1 MSPLSDATLA
11 KLEALV
17 DAGNFFTDAESL
29 ARCTIDG
36 CAPRATVHAN
46 TVEQVVEV
54 ARFAAAENLAVVPY
68 GNFQQMGL
76 GAPPA
81 RYDIALRIGLHRVI
95 SYDPRDL
102 TLSVEAGI
110 PLNVLNRQLREQ
122 RQFLPLD
129 SHFGG
134 FATIGGI
141 LATNSS
147 GPLRHAFGTARD
159 FLLGL
164 EFVSGE
170 GVRTKSGGRVVK
182 SVAGYDIHKLMI
194 GSLGTL
200 GIITSANFRT
210 FPLPPVTATYLA
222 RFPTLDDALVF
233 RRAMAASPLQPRALD
248 ILSPEAAHL
257 LNSLAPADAREISE
271 AEILHMVESETQART
286 ERGETQS
293 FAMTIRT
300 PSPGFSEKEWTVLVG
315 TGGNEQVVERHRRE
329 LEPMA
334 HAARAT
340 AFDQARPQ
348 HPLIAR
354 ISEDDCIE
362 WSYVRTFSSVAFHLQ
377 PAAAVMKI
385 SVLPGQFSEFLK
397 AARRI
402 AEQHELAS
410 AALLRAAGVIYLAL
424 VPPSPEEG
432 PRKRLAQACHEI
444 FAAAQKAGGH
454 AVIEFCPAALK
465 REVSVWG
472 PPRAD
477 LALMRKLKNEF
488 DPRGILS
495 PGRFYGGI

>member
-1 MSPLSDATLA
+1 MSPLTDATFA

-36 CAPRATVHAN
+36 CAPRAGLHAN

-54 ARFAAAENLAVVPY
+54 VRFAAAENLAVVPY

-81 RYDIALRIGLHRVI
+81 RYDIALRVCLDRVI

-129 SHFGG
+129 SPIGG

-164 EFVSGE
+164 EFVTGE

-210 FPLPPVTATYLA
+210 FRLPP
-222 RFPTLDDALVF
+222 
-233 RRAMAASPLQPRALD
+233 
-248 ILSPEAAHL
+248 
-257 LNSLAPADAREISE
+257 
-271 AEILHMVESETQART
+271 
-286 ERGETQS
+286 
-293 FAMTIRT
+293 
-300 PSPGFSEKEWTVLVG
+300 
-315 TGGNEQVVERHRRE
+315 
-329 LEPMA
+329 
-334 HAARAT
+334 
-340 AFDQARPQ
+340 
-348 HPLIAR
+348 
-354 ISEDDCIE
+354 
-362 WSYVRTFSSVAFHLQ
+362 
-377 PAAAVMKI
+377 
-385 SVLPGQFSEFLK
+385 
-397 AARRI
+397 
-402 AEQHELAS
+402 
-410 AALLRAAGVIYLAL
+410 
-424 VPPSPEEG
+424 
-432 PRKRLAQACHEI
+432 
-444 FAAAQKAGGH
+444 
-454 AVIEFCPAALK
+454 
-465 REVSVWG
+465 
-472 PPRAD
+472 
-477 LALMRKLKNEF
+477 
-488 DPRGILS
+488 
-495 PGRFYGGI
+495 

>member
-1 MSPLSDATLA
+1 MSPLMDATLA

-17 DAGNFFTDAESL
+17 DAGNFFSDAESL
-29 ARCTIDG
+29 ARCSIDG
-36 CAPRATVHAN
+36 CAPRAALHAN
-46 TVEQVVEV
+46 NVEQVVEV
-54 ARFAAAENLAVVPY
+54 VRFAAAENLAVIPY

-81 RYDIALRIGLHRVI
+81 RYDIALRIGLNRVL

-110 PLNVLNRQLREQ
+110 QLNDLNQQLREQ

-164 EFVSGE
+164 EFVTGE

-222 RFPTLDDALVF
+222 RFATLDDALAF

-248 ILSPEAAHL
+248 ILSPEAARL
-257 LNSLAPADAREISE
+257 LNSLAPPDAREISE
-271 AEILHMVESETQART
+271 AEILQMVETETKART
-286 ERGETQS
+286 QRGEAQS

-334 HAARAT
+334 NAARAT
-340 AFDQARPQ
+340 AFEQARPQ
-348 HPLIAR
+348 HPLFAR
-354 ISEDDCIE
+354 ISEDDCME
-362 WSYVRTFSSVAFHLQ
+362 WSYVRTFSSVAFHLM

-397 AARRI
+397 AAKGI

-410 AALLRAAGVIYLAL
+410 AALLRAAGMIYLAL
-424 VPPSPEEG
+424 VPSSPEEG
-432 PRKRLAQACHEI
+432 PRKGLAQACNDI
-444 FAAAQKAGGH
+444 FAAAQHAGAN
-454 AVIEFCPAALK
+454 AVIEFCPTALK

-472 PPRAD
+472 PSRAD
-477 LALMRKLKNEF
+477 RALMRNLKNEF
-488 DPRGILS
+488 DPRGILG

>member
-1 MSPLSDATLA
+1 MSPLTDATFA

-29 ARCTIDG
+29 AHCTIDG
-36 CAPRATVHAN
+36 CAPRAALHAN

-54 ARFAAAENLAVVPY
+54 VRFAAAENLAVVPY
-68 GNFQQMGL
+68 GTFQQMGL

-81 RYDIALRIGLHRVI
+81 RYDIALRIGLHRVL

-110 PLNVLNRQLREQ
+110 QLNFLNRQLREQ

-164 EFVSGE
+164 EFVTGE

-210 FPLPPVTATYLA
+210 FPLPPVTATYLV
-222 RFPTLDDALVF
+222 RFATLDDALAF
-233 RRAMAASPLQPRALD
+233 RSAMAASPLQPRALD
-248 ILSPEAAHL
+248 ILSPEAARL
-257 LNSLAPADAREISE
+257 LNSLAPSGAREFSE
-271 AEILHMVESETQART
+271 EEILQIMEQESKARR
-286 ERGETQS
+286 ERGEPET
-293 FAMTIRT
+293 FGMTFRS
-300 PSPGFSEKEWTVLVG
+300 PAPGFSEKEWTVLVG

-340 AFDQARPQ
+340 AFAQARPQ
-348 HPLIAR
+348 HPLFAR
-354 ISEDDCIE
+354 IGEDDCME
-362 WSYVRTFSSVAFHLQ
+362 WSYVRTFPSVAFHLK

-385 SVLPGQFSEFLK
+385 NVLPGQFSEFVK
-397 AARRI
+397 AAGEI
-402 AEQHELAS
+402 AARHELAS
-410 AALLRAAGVIYLAL
+410 AALLRAAGVVYFAL
-424 VPPSPEEG
+424 VPSSPGEG
-432 PRKRLAQACHEI
+432 AQKHLAQACNQI
-444 FAAAQKAGGH
+444 FAAAQRAGGSP
-454 AVIEFCPAALK
+454 VIEFCPAALK
-465 REVSVWG
+465 REVGVWG
-472 PPRAD
+472 PSRGD
-477 LALMRKLKNEF
+477 LALMRNLKNEF

>member
-1 MSPLSDATLA
+1 MSPLKDATLA

-36 CAPRATVHAN
+36 CAPRAAVHAN

-54 ARFAAAENLAVVPY
+54 VRFAAAENLAVVPY
-68 GNFQQMGL
+68 GTFQQMGL

-110 PLNVLNRQLREQ
+110 PLNILNRQLREQ

-129 SHFGG
+129 SHIGG

-210 FPLPPVTATYLA
+210 FPLPPVTATYLV
-222 RFPTLDDALVF
+222 RFTALDEALVF
-233 RRAMAASPLQPRALD
+233 RRAIAASPLQPRALD
-248 ILSPEAAHL
+248 ILSPEAARL
-257 LNSLAPADAREISE
+257 LNSLAPPDAREISE
-271 AEILHMVESETQART
+271 KEILQMVESETQART

-293 FAMTIRT
+293 FAMTIHA

-334 HAARAT
+334 NAARAI
-340 AFDQARPQ
+340 AFEQARP
-348 HPLIAR
+348 PREPFAR
-354 ISEDDCIE
+354 LVEDDCME
-362 WSYVRTFSSVAFHLQ
+362 WSYVRTFSSVAFHLK

-385 SVLPGQFSEFLK
+385 SVLPGKFSEFLK
-397 AARRI
+397 SAWGI
-402 AEQHELAS
+402 AERHALAS
-410 AALLRAAGVIYLAL
+410 AALLRATGVIYFAL
-424 VPPSPEEG
+424 VPPIPEEG
-432 PRKRLAQACHEI
+432 AQKHLAQACNNI
-444 FAAAQKAGGH
+444 FAAAQRAGGS
-454 AVIEFCPAALK
+454 AAIEFCPAALK

>member
-1 MSPLSDATLA
+1 MSHLQDATLA

-17 DAGNFFTDAESL
+17 DAGNFFTDAQSL

-36 CAPRATVHAN
+36 CAPRAVVHAS

-54 ARFAAAENLAVVPY
+54 VRFAAAENLAVVPH

-81 RYDIALRIGLHRVI
+81 RYDIALRVGLHRVL

-110 PLNVLNRQLREQ
+110 QLNALNQQLREQ

-164 EFVSGE
+164 EFVTGE

-200 GIITSANFRT
+200 GVITSANFRT
-210 FPLPPVTATYLA
+210 FPLPPVTATHLV
-222 RFPTLDDALVF
+222 RFPALDDALAF
-233 RRAMAASPLQPRALD
+233 RRAMATSPLQPRALD
-248 ILSPEAAHL
+248 ILSPEAARL
-257 LNSLAPADAREISE
+257 LNSIAPGGARELSKE
-271 AEILHMVESETQART
+271 EIVQMMERESKARR
-286 ERGETQS
+286 ERGESES
-293 FAMTIRT
+293 FGMTFRS
-300 PSPGFSEKEWTVLVG
+300 PAPGFSEKEWTVLVG

-340 AFDQARPQ
+340 AFEQARPPREPFTQ
-348 HPLIAR
+348 LV
-354 ISEDDCIE
+354 EDDCME

-377 PAAAVMKI
+377 PAAAVLKI
-385 SVLPGQFSEFLK
+385 SVLPGKFSDFLK
-397 AARRI
+397 ASKGI
-402 AEQHELAS
+402 AGQHELNS
-410 AALLRAAGVIYLAL
+410 AALLRAAGVVYLAL
-424 VPPSPEEG
+424 VPSSLEEG
-432 PRKRLAQACHEI
+432 PRKRLAQACNDI
-444 FAAAQKAGGH
+444 FAAAQNADGH
-454 AVIEFCPAALK
+454 AVIEFCPSALK
-465 REVSVWG
+465 RGVSVWG

-477 LALMRKLKNEF
+477 LALMRNLKNEF

>member
-1 MSPLSDATLA
+1 MSPLTDATLA

-17 DAGNFFTDAESL
+17 DAGNCFTDAESL

-36 CAPRATVHAN
+36 CAPRACLHAI

-54 ARFAAAENLAVVPY
+54 VRFAAAESLAVIPY

-76 GAPPA
+76 GAPPT
-81 RYDIALRIGLHRVI
+81 RYDIALRVRLDRVI

-110 PLNVLNRQLREQ
+110 PLNTLNRQLRER

-129 SHFGG
+129 SHFIG

-164 EFVSGE
+164 EFVTGE

-210 FPLPPVTATYLA
+210 FPLPPVTATYLL
-222 RFPTLDDALVF
+222 RFTTLDDALAF
-233 RRAMAASPLQPRALD
+233 RGAMAASSLQPRALD
-248 ILSPEAAHL
+248 ILSPEAARL
-257 LNSLAPADAREISE
+257 LNSIAPAGARELSKE
-271 AEILHMVESETQART
+271 EIVQFMEQESKARR
-286 ERGETQS
+286 ERGEPES
-293 FAMTIRT
+293 FSMTLRA

-329 LEPMA
+329 LAPMA
-334 HAARAT
+334 DAARST
-340 AFDQARPQ
+340 AFVQARP
-348 HPLIAR
+348 PREPFAR
-354 ISEDDCIE
+354 LAEDDCME
-362 WSYVRTFSSVAFHLQ
+362 WSYVRTFSSVAFHLK
-377 PAAAVMKI
+377 PAAAVMKTN
-385 SVLPGQFSEFLK
+385 VLPGQFSEFLK
-397 AARRI
+397 AVRGI
-402 AEQHELAS
+402 AEQHALTS
-410 AALLRAAGVIYLAL
+410 AALLRAAGVVYLAL
-424 VPPSPEEG
+424 VPSSPEAG
-432 PRKRLAQACHEI
+432 AQKHLAQACTGI
-444 FAAAQKAGGH
+444 FSAAQRAGGS

-465 REVSVWG
+465 RAVSVWG

-477 LALMRKLKNEF
+477 LPLMRNLKNEF

>member
-1 MSPLSDATLA
+1 MSPLQDATLA

-17 DAGNFFTDAESL
+17 DAGNFFTDAENL

-36 CAPRATVHAN
+36 CAPRAAVQAN

-54 ARFAAAENLAVVPY
+54 VRFAAAENLAVVPY

-81 RYDIALRIGLHRVI
+81 RYDIALRIGLHRVL

-110 PLNVLNRQLREQ
+110 QLNILNQQLREQ

-164 EFVSGE
+164 EFVTGE

-210 FPLPPVTATYLA
+210 FPLPPVTATYLV
-222 RFPTLDDALVF
+222 RFATLDDALAF

-257 LNSLAPADAREISE
+257 LNSLAPPDAREISE
-271 AEILHMVESETQART
+271 KEILQMVESETQART
-286 ERGETQS
+286 ERGEANS

-315 TGGNEQVVERHRRE
+315 TGGNEQVVERHRHE

-334 HAARAT
+334 HAARAI
-340 AFDQARPQ
+340 AFEQARPPREPFAQ
-348 HPLIAR
+348 LVK
-354 ISEDDCIE
+354 DDCME
-362 WSYVRTFSSVAFHLQ
+362 WSYVRTFSSVAFHLK

-385 SVLPGQFSEFLK
+385 SALPGQFSEFLK
-397 AARRI
+397 EATRI

-424 VPPSPEEG
+424 VPSSPEEV
-432 PRKRLAQACHEI
+432 PRKRLAQACNDI
-444 FAAAQKAGGH
+444 FAAAQRAGGN

-477 LALMRKLKNEF
+477 LALMRSLKNEF